1 MSSLNSTDVDKIAN
15 LSKLIIPKNE
25 SDSLLQV
32 LNKTLGL
39 VAKMDKVNTST
50 TKPLAHPY
58 DEIQILRKD
67 KITETNQ
74 RDLFQKNAPQVYA
87 GLYMVPVVI
96 DNEG

>member
-1 MSSLNSTDVDKIAN
+1 MSSLNSIDVDKIAN

-25 SDSLLQV
+25 NDSLLQV
-32 LNKTLGL
+32 LNKTLSL
-39 VAKMDKVNTST
+39 VAKMNKVNTST
-50 TKPLAHPY
+50 TEPLAHPY

-67 KITETNQ
+67 QITETNQ

-96 DNEG
+96 DKEG